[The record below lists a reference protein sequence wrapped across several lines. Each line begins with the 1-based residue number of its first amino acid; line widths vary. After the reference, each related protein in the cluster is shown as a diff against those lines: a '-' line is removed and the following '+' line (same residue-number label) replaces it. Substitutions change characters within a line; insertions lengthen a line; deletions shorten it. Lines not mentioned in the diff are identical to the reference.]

1 MRIPHD
7 RVTVFR
13 PRVPIKS
20 DLRNSRMP
28 SVFRVKTR
36 QADHGDIRRP
46 VFLVRNICAER
57 KSRAFFDLGCS
68 NWDLGLNEMRC
79 RFFTISVLTALIVL
93 LGSMLVA
100 CGRQVAEVPPAPEMR
115 VVKDDLGREVRL
127 PEKVTRAVSLAP
139 SITEMVFAAGAGD
152 RLVGVTSYCDFP
164 AAAKNVQKVG
174 DTQSPN
180 IEAIIAVRPELILVS
195 TASQLEAFASALE
208 GQSAAVFVLDIRG
221 LGDVADR
228 LRRLGQVFGSGER
241 AELAAI
247 EFENRIA
254 AVERH
259 SMPERPVRVL
269 LQISEADLFTIGRDS
284 FITELIDRAGGIS
297 VTADIPGGYPKLSK
311 ETALALDPNVI
322 ILSDSPDNLKPND
335 ALKNS
340 AAVRRGRVYR
350 INADILSRP
359 GPRLA
364 DALEQLATLFRQEPA
379 GN

>member
-1 MRIPHD
+1 MKRRSIE
-7 RVTVFR
+7 
-13 PRVPIKS
+13 
-20 DLRNSRMP
+20 
-28 SVFRVKTR
+28 
-36 QADHGDIRRP
+36 RP
-46 VFLVRNICAER
+46 VVFLLVI
-57 KSRAFFDLGCS
+57 
-68 NWDLGLNEMRC
+68 
-79 RFFTISVLTALIVL
+79 LTALVLIV
-93 LGSMLVA
+93 
-100 CGRQVAEVPPAPEMR
+100 CDRQAAEVPAIPEMR
-115 VVKDDLGREVRL
+115 TVKDDLGREVRL
-127 PEKVTRAVSLAP
+127 PERVTRAVSLAP

-180 IEAIIAVRPELILVS
+180 IEAIIAVRPEFILVS
-195 TASQLEAFASALE
+195 TASQLESFASALE

-228 LRRLGQVFGSGER
+228 LRRLGQIFGSGER

-254 AVERH
+254 AVERRQK
-259 SMPERPVRVL
+259 PERPPRVL

-284 FITELIDRAGGIS
+284 FITELIDRAGGIP

-311 ETALALDPNVI
+311 ETALALDPEVI

-340 AAVRRGRVYR
+340 AAVRSGRVYR
-350 INADILSRP
+350 VNADILSRP

-364 DALEQLATLFRQEPA
+364 VALEQLATLFRQEPA

>member
-1 MRIPHD
+1 MKR
-7 RVTVFR
+7 RS
-13 PRVPIKS
+13 IK
-20 DLRNSRMP
+20 
-28 SVFRVKTR
+28 R
-36 QADHGDIRRP
+36 QM
-46 VFLVRNICAER
+46 IC
-57 KSRAFFDLGCS
+57 
-68 NWDLGLNEMRC
+68 
-79 RFFTISVLTALIVL
+79 L
-93 LGSMLVA
+93 LMILAGSLLVA
-100 CGRQVAEVPPAPEMR
+100 CDRQEAEVPADAEMR

-127 PEKVTRAVSLAP
+127 PVKVTRAVSLAP

-152 RLVGVTSYCDFP
+152 RLVGVTTYCDFP
-164 AAAKNVQKVG
+164 AAAKNIQRVG

-195 TASQLEAFASALE
+195 TASQLESFASALE

-228 LRRLGQVFGSGER
+228 LRRLGQIFGSGER

-259 SMPERPVRVL
+259 SKPERPVRVL

-284 FITELIDRAGGIS
+284 FITELIDRAGGRS

-311 ETALALDPNVI
+311 ETALALDPEVI

-340 AAVRRGRVYR
+340 AAVRSGRVYR
-350 INADILSRP
+350 VNADILSRP

-364 DALEQLATLFRQEPA
+364 DAFEQLATLFRQEPA

>member
-1 MRIPHD
+1 MISRF
-7 RVTVFR
+7 VTR
-13 PRVPIKS
+13 P
-20 DLRNSRMP
+20 
-28 SVFRVKTR
+28 
-36 QADHGDIRRP
+36 
-46 VFLVRNICAER
+46 
-57 KSRAFFDLGCS
+57 
-68 NWDLGLNEMRC
+68 
-79 RFFTISVLTALIVL
+79 VLTALIL
-93 LGSMLVA
+93 FLGSMLLA
-100 CGRQVAEVPPAPEMR
+100 CDRQVAEVPAVAEMR
-115 VVKDDLGREVRL
+115 TVKDDLGREVRL
-127 PEKVTRAVSLAP
+127 PVKVTRAVSLAP

-180 IEAIIAVRPELILVS
+180 IEAIIAVRPEVIFVS

>member
-1 MRIPHD
+1 MR
-7 RVTVFR
+7 
-13 PRVPIKS
+13 
-20 DLRNSRMP
+20 
-28 SVFRVKTR
+28 
-36 QADHGDIRRP
+36 
-46 VFLVRNICAER
+46 ER
-57 KSRAFFDLGCS
+57 EEQGVFDLGCS
-68 NWDLGLNEMRC
+68 IWDFGFGISDLGFWIWDLGLIGMKC
-79 RFFTISVLTALIVL
+79 RSVEWLMIFLVLTLA
-93 LGSMLVA
+93 GSMLVA
-100 CGRQVAEVPPAPEMR
+100 CDRQQAEIPAVAEMR
-115 VVKDDLGREVRL
+115 TMKDDLGRDVRL

-152 RLVGVTSYCDFP
+152 RLVGVTSYCDHP
-164 AAAKNVQKVG
+164 AAAKNIQKIG

-180 IEAIIAVRPELILVS
+180 IEAIIAVRPEVILVS

-228 LRRLGQVFGSGER
+228 LRRLGQIFSSGER

-254 AVERH
+254 AVKR
-259 SMPERPVRVL
+259 RPRAKRPARVL

-284 FITELIDRAGGIS
+284 FITELIERAGGMS

-311 ETALALDPNVI
+311 ETALALDPEVI

-335 ALKNS
+335 ALRNS
-340 AAVRRGRVYR
+340 AAVRSGRVYR
-350 INADILSRP
+350 VNADILSRP

-364 DALEQLATLFRQEPA
+364 DALEQLAALLRQEPT

>member
-1 MRIPHD
+1 MKRRSIE
-7 RVTVFR
+7 
-13 PRVPIKS
+13 
-20 DLRNSRMP
+20 
-28 SVFRVKTR
+28 
-36 QADHGDIRRP
+36 RP
-46 VFLVRNICAER
+46 VVFLLVI
-57 KSRAFFDLGCS
+57 
-68 NWDLGLNEMRC
+68 
-79 RFFTISVLTALIVL
+79 LTALVL
-93 LGSMLVA
+93 IA
-100 CGRQVAEVPPAPEMR
+100 CDRQTAEVPAIPEMR

-164 AAAKNVQKVG
+164 AAAKNIQKVG

-180 IEAIIAVRPELILVS
+180 IEAIIAVRPEVILVS
-195 TASQLEAFASALE
+195 TASQLESFASALE
-208 GQSAAVFVLDIRG
+208 GQSAAVFVLDIRE

-228 LRRLGQVFGSGER
+228 LRRLGQIFGSGER

-247 EFENRIA
+247 EFENRVA
-254 AVERH
+254 AVERLQK
-259 SMPERPVRVL
+259 PERPPRVL

-311 ETALALDPNVI
+311 ETALALDPEVI
-322 ILSDSPDNLKPND
+322 ILSDSPDNRDPND
-335 ALKNS
+335 AMKNS
-340 AAVRRGRVYR
+340 SAVRSGRVYR
-350 INADILSRP
+350 VNADILSRP

>member
-1 MRIPHD
+1 MKRRSIE
-7 RVTVFR
+7 
-13 PRVPIKS
+13 
-20 DLRNSRMP
+20 
-28 SVFRVKTR
+28 
-36 QADHGDIRRP
+36 RP
-46 VFLVRNICAER
+46 VVFLLVI
-57 KSRAFFDLGCS
+57 
-68 NWDLGLNEMRC
+68 
-79 RFFTISVLTALIVL
+79 LTALVLIV
-93 LGSMLVA
+93 
-100 CGRQVAEVPPAPEMR
+100 CDRQAAEVPAIPEMR
-115 VVKDDLGREVRL
+115 TVKDDLGREVRL
-127 PEKVTRAVSLAP
+127 PERVTRAVSLAP

-180 IEAIIAVRPELILVS
+180 IEAIIAVRPEFILVS
-195 TASQLEAFASALE
+195 TASQLESFASALE

-228 LRRLGQVFGSGER
+228 LRRLGQIFGSGER

-254 AVERH
+254 AVERRQK
-259 SMPERPVRVL
+259 PERPPRVL

-284 FITELIDRAGGIS
+284 FITELIDRAGGIP

-311 ETALALDPNVI
+311 ETALALDPEVI

-340 AAVRRGRVYR
+340 AAVRSGRVYR
-350 INADILSRP
+350 VNADILSRP